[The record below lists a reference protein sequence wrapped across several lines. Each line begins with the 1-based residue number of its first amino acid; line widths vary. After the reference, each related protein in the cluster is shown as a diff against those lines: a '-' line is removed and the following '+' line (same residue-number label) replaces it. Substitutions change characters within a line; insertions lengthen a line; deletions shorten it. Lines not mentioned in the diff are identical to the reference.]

1 MTWNAPAYVY
11 NSIEFVIIN
20 HREWKIPVNKQKSE
34 GFHQSLYLHIYIY
47 LHSGS
52 TCSKSMSNKSKLLLI
67 RPHNKSFIFLFL
79 KVKRFFLFFVCE
91 SLHFFHFDDNFE
103 IVWYT
108 TISVSVTKK
117 KWHLNFKKMSRTNC
131 FLNKKFISDSLSVL
145 FRCSIFK
152 NILSLISLYSQP
164 AHSAFLI
171 FHQGVVLKFLNGPY
185 ASLSLCYML
194 MLRLKY
200 IHVLTLHYIAS
211 VCVNTCAVCVTF
223 SHC

>member
-1 MTWNAPAYVY
+1 MLQSLKKKKKIHYTIIFSPMT
-11 NSIEFVIIN
+11 
-20 HREWKIPVNKQKSE
+20 
-34 GFHQSLYLHIYIY
+34 GFHQSLYLYIYIY

-67 RPHNKSFIFLFL
+67 RPHNQSFIFLFL

-91 SLHFFHFDDNFE
+91 SLHFFFHFDDNFE

-108 TISVSVTKK
+108 TISVSVTQKNR
-117 KWHLNFKKMSRTNC
+117 HLNLKKKMSRTNC
-131 FLNKKFISDSLSVL
+131 FLSKKCISDSLSVL

-152 NILSLISLYSQP
+152 NILSLILLYSQP

-185 ASLSLCYML
+185 ASLSL
-194 MLRLKY
+194 
-200 IHVLTLHYIAS
+200 S
-211 VCVNTCAVCVTF
+211 VTC
-223 SHC
+223 

>member
-1 MTWNAPAYVY
+1 MT
-11 NSIEFVIIN
+11 
-20 HREWKIPVNKQKSE
+20 

-67 RPHNKSFIFLFL
+67 RPHNQSFIFLFL

-91 SLHFFHFDDNFE
+91 SSHFFILMITLRLYIHHHF
-103 IVWYT
+103 
-108 TISVSVTKK
+108 SVCHQK

-131 FLNKKFISDSLSVL
+131 FLSKKCISDSLSVL

-152 NILSLISLYSQP
+152 NILSLILLYSQP

-185 ASLSLCYML
+185 ASLSL
-194 MLRLKY
+194 
-200 IHVLTLHYIAS
+200 S
-211 VCVNTCAVCVTF
+211 VTC
-223 SHC
+223 